1 MRFTEYKGKIRK
13 KTNLV
18 KFVEEFHASGIKVAK
33 VEEWEY
39 CSTQSAVGNI
49 NRCVKRLGILTVKA
63 SARNGEVFLIRTD
76 V

>member
-13 KTNLV
+13 RTNLV

-33 VEEWEY
+33 VEDWKY
-39 CSTQSAVGNI
+39 CSPQSACGNI
-49 NRCVKRLGILTVKA
+49 NRCAKRLGILTVKA
-63 SARNGEVFLIRTD
+63 STRNGEVFLVRQD

>member
-13 KTNLV
+13 KTNLTE
-18 KFVEEFHASGIKVAK
+18 FVEKFHESGIKVAK
-33 VEEWEY
+33 VEDWEY

-49 NRCVKRLGILTVKA
+49 NRCAKRLGILTVKA
-63 SARNGEVFLIRTD
+63 SARNGELFLIRTD